1 MKRNNLIRAALA
13 AVAIML
19 AGCGS
24 SKKASSTGQA
34 IPAEKSIISSI
45 AEAQKDWTTMQ
56 CSGKVSLQ
64 AGSSLSSSMQMKMK
78 RGESIF
84 ISLRPILGIEVAKMI
99 VDNGKVVF
107 IDKMHKKYVEEDMS
121 LLTGGLEIDMTTLQD
136 IFLGRSFILGK
147 GTVTDKMADELD
159 IQTASGI
166 RITPLKQN
174 RMFLYSF
181 GYDNNGNITYLT
193 VNIGSMEK
201 AYSVAYGDVQTTT
214 AGKVATYANISTVI
228 SNTPLSLELSY
239 RSLDWNQNLTIDA
252 SVPSGYAKVEFADF
266 VESLKQ

>member
-1 MKRNNLIRAALA
+1 MKRNNLILAAVA

-34 IPAEKSIISSI
+34 IPTEKSIISTI

-99 VDNGKVVF
+99 VDNGKVVC
-107 IDKMHKKYVEEDMS
+107 IYKMHKKYV
-121 LLTGGLEIDMTTLQD
+121 
-136 IFLGRSFILGK
+136 
-147 GTVTDKMADELD
+147 
-159 IQTASGI
+159 
-166 RITPLKQN
+166 
-174 RMFLYSF
+174 
-181 GYDNNGNITYLT
+181 
-193 VNIGSMEK
+193 
-201 AYSVAYGDVQTTT
+201 
-214 AGKVATYANISTVI
+214 
-228 SNTPLSLELSY
+228 
-239 RSLDWNQNLTIDA
+239 
-252 SVPSGYAKVEFADF
+252 
-266 VESLKQ
+266 